1 MTPQG
6 VGVVTVQLDE
16 LLGSLSQVH
25 HSTVSGDRCVGGH
38 CETRGGMD
46 TKHWVTGNMYLL

>member
-16 LLGSLSQVH
+16 LLGALSQVH

-38 CETRGGMD
+38 CGVRGGID
-46 TKHWVTGNMYLL
+46 TKYQVTGNMYVL